1 MTLPFLGWARWKN
14 SDMQD
19 TGGIIQWLQDSLPFP
34 VPQARTEEELL
45 LWLKGHCEDLLRN
58 DFPGLVQL
66 LYRVDVSE
74 NRLKYLLKASG
85 GEDTGGLMARLIL
98 ERVEQIILSRKTYR
112 MPGEGIPEEDKW

>member
-1 MTLPFLGWARWKN
+1 
-14 SDMQD
+14 MQEP
-19 TGGIIQWLQDSLPFP
+19 GSIIKWLQDSLPSA
-34 VPQARTEEELL
+34 VPAMRTEEELL
-45 LWLKGHCEDLLRN
+45 LWLTGYCEELVRS

-85 GEDTGGLMARLIL
+85 GKDTGALMARLIL
-98 ERVEQIILSRKTYR
+98 ERVEQIILARKTYR